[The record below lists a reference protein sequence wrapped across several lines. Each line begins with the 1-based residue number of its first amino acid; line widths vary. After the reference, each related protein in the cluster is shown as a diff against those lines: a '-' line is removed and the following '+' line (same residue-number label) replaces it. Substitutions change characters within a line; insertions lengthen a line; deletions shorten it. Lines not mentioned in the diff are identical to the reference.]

1 MSLTALNIGKANNSL
16 EVTGRAAAE
25 PGRLPGVGTERIR
38 DGIEIARIGRGISAD
53 RLEREPSLFTIV
65 NTNSPL
71 KLDTP
76 MLRASLSGGYG
87 LDTSGFAL
95 QRVGQPLEIAQGVLY
110 LTCDES
116 SYVTG
121 VALAI
126 DGGRSFH

>member
-1 MSLTALNIGKANNSL
+1 MTQSMAKELGPKIRVNA
-16 EVTGRAAAE
+16 VC
-25 PGRLPGVGTERIR
+25 PGAI
-38 DGIEIARIGRGISAD
+38 
-53 RLEREPSLFTIV
+53 
-65 NTNSPL
+65 
-71 KLDTP
+71 DTP

-95 QRVGQPLEIAQGVLY
+95 QRVGQPLEIAHGVLY

>member
-1 MSLTALNIGKANNSL
+1 MAMSGS
-16 EVTGRAAAE
+16 
-25 PGRLPGVGTERIR
+25 
-38 DGIEIARIGRGISAD
+38 
-53 RLEREPSLFTIV
+53 RLEGRHILITGGASDMDYTTAELFMAEAERQLGAI
-65 NTNSPL
+65 
-71 KLDTP
+71 DTP

-95 QRVGQPLEIAQGVLY
+95 QRIGQPLEIAQGVLY
-110 LTCDES
+110 LTSDES